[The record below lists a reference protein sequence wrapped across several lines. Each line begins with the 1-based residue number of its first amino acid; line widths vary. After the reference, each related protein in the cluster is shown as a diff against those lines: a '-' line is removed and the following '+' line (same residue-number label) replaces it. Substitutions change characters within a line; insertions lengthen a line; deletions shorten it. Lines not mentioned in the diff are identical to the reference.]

1 MNLYQRFHEHKS
13 QSNHPDSGHACAIH
27 RAIHENGL
35 DEFEMVLIENFPCTN
50 VSELRV
56 REQYYMNL
64 FKPEYNVFGAIHDK
78 EKQKKNTRERHTKLI
93 KCTCGQI
100 CSYGNISAHR
110 NSRQHILQ
118 LTPRKINSQMPSDL

>member
-1 MNLYQRFHEHKS
+1 MEPVDIPKTNKYENSKIYGFKQLGELVYVGSTTRNLYQRFHEHKS

-64 FKPEYNVFGAIHDK
+64 FKPEYNVWGAIHDK
-78 EKQKKNTRERHTKLI
+78 ENKRKTPEKGTR
-93 KCTCGQI
+93 
-100 CSYGNISAHR
+100 N
-110 NSRQHILQ
+110 
-118 LTPRKINSQMPSDL
+118 